1 MGANIGTSI
10 TGWILCLS
18 DIQGAGGIA
27 SLLSSTSI
35 AAIMAILGLLVRSI
49 SKKDSYRAIG
59 DILFGFTILMMG
71 MSAMKTAM
79 EPLQGIPQ
87 FTGLLTKFSNP
98 ALGIF
103 VGILITAI
111 LQSASASVGI
121 LQSIAMS
128 GYVPFSAALPIVMG
142 LSLIHI

>member
-1 MGANIGTSI
+1 
-10 TGWILCLS
+10 
-18 DIQGAGGIA
+18 
-27 SLLSSTSI
+27 
-35 AAIMAILGLLVRSI
+35 
-49 SKKDSYRAIG
+49 
-59 DILFGFTILMMG
+59 MMG

-142 LSLIHI
+142 IGIGASCPVLMSGVSSNKTVKEQRLFI